1 MSPKKVLLSSAAL
14 VCLACLAFMAKEAEG
29 PGPRL
34 TDAASKLLDSL
45 DAKQKAKACLAFD
58 DENRTQ
64 WYFTPQQKG
73 GKSLRKGLPLVEMT
87 PAQKKLALEVVR
99 AGTSEEGFAKAVGIM
114 GLEAFLRDIE
124 KGRGPVR
131 NPEWYFV
138 TLFGKPSNAGKWGV
152 RIEGHHL
159 SLNYTLDAG
168 AVVSATPC
176 VFAANPADVK
186 SGKLKGLRVL
196 AASVDRYAALRESL
210 DAGQK
215 KAARQ
220 AKLHHEIEEAEKKPT
235 VGAPRG
241 LAAAKMTEKQ
251 QADLWKLMEAYAGR
265 LPNEVAKAELAKIKA
280 AGVGKVHFSYAVD
293 EKRPGKP
300 FTYRVQ
306 GPAFLIEFI
315 NEQADAAKNPANHIH
330 SAWRNMNGDFGLT
343 K

>member
-1 MSPKKVLLSSAAL
+1 MSPKKMLLGAAAL
-14 VCLACLAFMAKEAEG
+14 ACLAFLAFMAKEAEG
-29 PGPRL
+29 PGSRL
-34 TDAASKLLDSL
+34 TDAGSKLLDSL

-58 DENRTQ
+58 DENRTK
-64 WYFTPQQKG
+64 WYFTPRQKG
-73 GKSLRKGLPLVEMT
+73 GKSLRKGLPLAEMA
-87 PAQKKLALEVVR
+87 PAQKKLALGLVR
-99 AGTSEEGFAKAVGIM
+99 AGTSAEGYEKAVGIM
-114 GLEAFLRDIE
+114 GLENFLRDIE
-124 KGRGPVR
+124 KGKGPVR

-138 TLFGKPSNAGKWGV
+138 TFFGKPSKAGKWGV

-168 AVVSATPC
+168 EVASATPC

-196 AASVDRYAALRESL
+196 AASVDRYAALRDSL
-210 DAGQK
+210 DEGQK

-220 AKLHHEIEEAEKKPT
+220 ARLHHEIKEAEKKPS

-241 LAAAKMTEKQ
+241 LAADKMTEKQ
-251 QADLWKLMEAYAGR
+251 QAQLWKLMETYAGR
-265 LPNEVAKAELAKIKA
+265 LPAEVAKAELAKIKA
-280 AGVGKVHFSYAVD
+280 AGLGKTYFSYAVD

-300 FTYRVQ
+300 NTYRVQ

-330 SAWRNMNGDFGLT
+330 SAWRNMNGDFGLAE
-343 K
+343 